1 LPHSQ
6 DLFGGA
12 TLRFAKNGTIT
23 WLLSDNLGSTS
34 TTAAADG
41 SLLDTVKYTAFGE
54 IRDGST
60 ATDYRYPSR
69 YYSSCT
75 ALATY
80 ARGCRNRDTGQRDEF
95 EIGLYY
101 YVARYYDPYLNHW
114 IQPDTI
120 IPDPY
125 NPQSWNRYSYVNGN
139 PINHNDPSGHSAECI
154 LGSSNGCLLYAG
166 LNQMAGFQGMDDNS
180 ANVKYLTSY
189 LKRNPKI
196 VNNVTPIKQILGTSC
211 GEATFTMAY
220 NLAFPDNKRSED
232 EIIRGAEEGGL
243 FDRYTFPFTSPD
255 NMNGLARYYGISF
268 SSGNV
273 TNESQGL
280 AQLIL
285 QLDAGKPVM
294 VDSHLNFVQ
303 EKYNTH
309 FILITG
315 LSVDQTGILVNYND
329 PYYGENKTSLWD
341 KFLPTWLE
349 NKDRGGK
356 GWWMTLP

>member
-1 LPHSQ
+1 M
-6 DLFGGA
+6 GGSYEVQ
-12 TLRFAKNGTIT
+12 TDGTTETVRQYYAIAGVT
-23 WLLSDNLGSTS
+23 AGMREGSTFYYFLTDHLGSVVGVTDS
-34 TTAAADG
+34 SGMLVSQTRYAP
-41 SLLDTVKYTAFGE
+41 FGA
-54 IRDGST
+54 IRTDIGIISQ
-60 ATDYRYPSR
+60 TDYGYTFQRNVSGMGLMDYK
-69 YYSSCT
+69 
-75 ALATY
+75 
-80 ARGCRNRDTGQRDEF
+80 AR
-95 EIGLYY
+95 
-101 YVARYYDPYLNHW
+101 AYDPYLNHW